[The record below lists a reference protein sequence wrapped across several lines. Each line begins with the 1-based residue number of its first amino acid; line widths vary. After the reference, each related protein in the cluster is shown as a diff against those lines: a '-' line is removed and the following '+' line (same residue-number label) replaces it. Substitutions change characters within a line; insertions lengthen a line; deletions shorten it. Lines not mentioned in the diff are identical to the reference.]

1 MDLDVRVRKSTRA
14 KGGMVIL
21 EAARLKR
28 FLSAAVPHHR
38 IKFIDKDTG
47 ETVDKL
53 IWQKREAI
61 SCRDCACTTVLRNDY
76 CKITRCHNAIP
87 VSVNSLDRYL
97 EDL

>member
-14 KGGMVIL
+14 KGGMVIVDV
-21 EAARLKR
+21 ARLKR
-28 FLSAAVPHHR
+28 FLLTAAPHNR

-47 ETVDKL
+47 ETVDML
-53 IWQKREAI
+53 TWRKREAL
-61 SCRDCACTTVLRNDY
+61 SCVDCACTTVLRTDY
-76 CKITRCHNAIP
+76 CNITRCHTAIP